1 MSVTPKQAHI
11 ADGRIIVSILADQV
25 GKVLDGAIA
34 KSEELGETV
43 TVVVVDSAGEISG
56 VRRMD
61 GARPLHFD
69 FAYGLAYTSAI
80 TTQSGSELDWV
91 KNSNWFKAASIMRGG
106 RLMVAPGG
114 IPLFLGDKVIGAI
127 GVSGAPG
134 DLDLQI
140 AEAGHQAL

>member
-1 MSVTPKQAHI
+1 MSVTKDQAHR
-11 ADGRIIVSILADQV
+11 ADGRIIVSITADQV
-25 GKVLDGAIA
+25 QKVLDGAIA
-34 KSEELGETV
+34 KSKELGETV

-56 VRRMD
+56 VGRMD

-80 TTQSGSELDWV
+80 TTQSGTELEWV
-91 KNSNWFKAASIMRGG
+91 QRSNWFKAASIMRGG

-114 IPLFLGDKVIGAI
+114 LPLFSGDKVIGGI

-134 DLDLQI
+134 NLDLQI
-140 AEAGHQAL
+140 AEAGASTL